1 MSSHRALVSSERS
14 FRVSW
19 WFTQKVPDV
28 SGAETRANAHSGR
41 RFGQLRR
48 RVNVFD
54 VGRRVDELIHEGLVS
69 IVPAVDRV
77 CSRIDAWNVSP
88 LRITGGCSGEEEI
101 VFPMRRLDIYL
112 NDHFAGATFGM
123 ELSRRAATENR
134 GTELGDFLHVLH
146 EEIVED
152 RQTLRAVMNALGIEA
167 SPVKP
172 AGAWLLEKAGRLKLN
187 GQLRGHSPLSPLV
200 ELEGLEAGVSGKR
213 CLWQVLERAFPGDPR
228 LRRFQ
233 LAALVAR
240 AEEQLQ
246 GLQEHRLL
254 LGPDALREERNF
266 SADRGL
272 PTYPC

>member
-1 MSSHRALVSSERS
+1 LPARRS
-14 FRVSW
+14 AWSF
-19 WFTQKVPDV
+19 
-28 SGAETRANAHSGR
+28 
-41 RFGQLRR
+41 L
-48 RVNVFD
+48 
-54 VGRRVDELIHEGLVS
+54 
-69 IVPAVDRV
+69 AVLLQR
-77 CSRIDAWNVSP
+77 
-88 LRITGGCSGEEEI
+88 
-101 VFPMRRLDIYL
+101 
-112 NDHFAGATFGM
+112 
-123 ELSRRAATENR
+123 
-134 GTELGDFLHVLH
+134 
-146 EEIVED
+146 
-152 RQTLRAVMNALGIEA
+152 NALGIDA

-172 AGAWLLEKAGRLKLN
+172 AGAWKLN

-266 SADRGL
+266 
-272 PTYPC
+272 

>member
-1 MSSHRALVSSERS
+1 
-14 FRVSW
+14 
-19 WFTQKVPDV
+19 
-28 SGAETRANAHSGR
+28 
-41 RFGQLRR
+41 
-48 RVNVFD
+48 
-54 VGRRVDELIHEGLVS
+54 
-69 IVPAVDRV
+69 
-77 CSRIDAWNVSP
+77 
-88 LRITGGCSGEEEI
+88 

-146 EEIVED
+146 EEIVEE
-152 RQTLRAVMNALGIEA
+152 RQTLRAVMNALGIAA

-213 CLWQVLERAFPGDPR
+213 CLWQVLERAFAGDPR
-228 LRRFQ
+228 LKRFQ
-233 LAALVAR
+233 LAALIAR

-254 LGPDALREERNF
+254 LGPDALREERISRQTESF
-266 SADRGL
+266 GLTPADPGRGESDRT
-272 PTYPC
+272 PGRR

>member
-1 MSSHRALVSSERS
+1 
-14 FRVSW
+14 
-19 WFTQKVPDV
+19 
-28 SGAETRANAHSGR
+28 
-41 RFGQLRR
+41 
-48 RVNVFD
+48 
-54 VGRRVDELIHEGLVS
+54 
-69 IVPAVDRV
+69 
-77 CSRIDAWNVSP
+77 
-88 LRITGGCSGEEEI
+88 

-134 GTELGDFLHVLH
+134 GTELGDFLHVWH
-146 EEIVED
+146 EEIVEE
-152 RQTLRAVMNALGIEA
+152 RKTLRAVMNALGIDA

-172 AGAWLLEKAGRLKLN
+172 AGAWLLEKAGRFKLN

-228 LRRFQ
+228 LKRFQ
-233 LAALVAR
+233 LAALIAR

-254 LGPDALREERNF
+254 LGPDALREERISRQTESF
-266 SADRGL
+266 GLTPADPGRGESDRT
-272 PTYPC
+272 PGRR

>member
-1 MSSHRALVSSERS
+1 
-14 FRVSW
+14 
-19 WFTQKVPDV
+19 
-28 SGAETRANAHSGR
+28 
-41 RFGQLRR
+41 
-48 RVNVFD
+48 
-54 VGRRVDELIHEGLVS
+54 
-69 IVPAVDRV
+69 
-77 CSRIDAWNVSP
+77 
-88 LRITGGCSGEEEI
+88 

-134 GTELGDFLHVLH
+134 GTELGDFLHNLH

-152 RQTLRAVMNALGIEA
+152 RQTLRDVMNALGIDA

-213 CLWQVLERAFPGDPR
+213 SLWQVLRRAFPADAR
-228 LRRFQ
+228 LAQFHFD
-233 LAALVAR
+233 ALVTR

-246 GLQEHRLL
+246 GLEEHRLL
-254 LGPDALREERNF
+254 LVPDALHEERRSPQTEGFGLNP
-266 SADRGL
+266 SDPGRAGSDRT
-272 PTYPC
+272 PDRR